1 VRPKTT
7 SPTKGIPRGRSN
19 EEGAAGEGCPTAWAG
34 LEVDSV
40 WCQQNVLRGF
50 GANRQKPLK
59 MQANQ
64 GPGFEGPKPEACL
77 HLFQAVRDILHK
89 TLVFLW
95 PMWCLVRVDCVQS
108 SATPPSLWGSFSREP
123 YASLYSSLYRSS
135 KAPQP
140 SSVPKKIPAA
150 HRSCNPI
157 LKTPHCPR
165 SSSGREDAAW
175 FAASPAIFG
184 RGGLSLDTRGPQSV
198 MPVSHL
204 DQWLARPHP
213 PKGVPVSLAASPAG
227 LFWARP
233 TGLNCQCAISRT
245 TPSSCDPANPK
256 WSGPRP
262 GGLTLRLRD
271 SWGTEVR
278 GWSSLVPRV
287 GRRGAA

>member
-1 VRPKTT
+1 
-7 SPTKGIPRGRSN
+7 
-19 EEGAAGEGCPTAWAG
+19 
-34 LEVDSV
+34 
-40 WCQQNVLRGF
+40 
-50 GANRQKPLK
+50 

-64 GPGFEGPKPEACL
+64 GPGFEGPKPGACL

-165 SSSGREDAAW
+165 SSLVWARGCGLVRSESGDFWKGGAVTRHQRPTVCYAG
-175 FAASPAIFG
+175 FALRSVVSKAS
-184 RGGLSLDTRGPQSV
+184 
-198 MPVSHL
+198 
-204 DQWLARPHP
+204 P
-213 PKGVPVSLAASPAG
+213 PKGSAGFPCCLA
-227 LFWARP
+227 
-233 TGLNCQCAISRT
+233 
-245 TPSSCDPANPK
+245 
-256 WSGPRP
+256 SGPLLGPPHRSQLP
-262 GGLTLRLRD
+262 
-271 SWGTEVR
+271 VR
-278 GWSSLVPRV
+278 HIAHHSFQL
-287 GRRGAA
+287 